1 MKVSRRKDGF
11 GERSTAKGRGGF
23 SPGWVLLLLL
33 LTGVLAP
40 LAAQQGRGASSLSRE
55 FKVRGVIME
64 RLSEGF
70 TLKEYRG
77 IELTVELSSSTQI
90 HEEKKN
96 FLRDAIVY
104 SVSDLVAGLEV
115 KVEGTQTSSRIL
127 AEKVEFTQD
136 ALKIARTITSQV
148 EPLKAEL
155 AEANTRLETLVSRMG
170 ENEQRDQVHA
180 GEMEELE
187 AAARQTLSE
196 VKRVEGTAETA
207 LIGVEA
213 TNRRFSR
220 LDQYQ
225 TGDLLT
231 VQFLVNSAEVS
242 EEAKAQLDVLAE
254 TIITTKGYLVEIRG
268 FASSDGVAL
277 SNLELS
283 QRRADQVRR
292 YLVEQHQ
299 IPMRR
304 FVAPFGYGVEQPVGD
319 NTTPE
324 GRESNRR
331 VEVRVLVS
339 PEPNE

>member
-1 MKVSRRKDGF
+1 
-11 GERSTAKGRGGF
+11 
-23 SPGWVLLLLL
+23 
-33 LTGVLAP
+33 
-40 LAAQQGRGASSLSRE
+40 
-55 FKVRGVIME
+55 ME

-77 IELTVELSSSTQI
+77 IELTIELSSSTQI

-155 AEANTRLETLVSRMG
+155 AEANTRLE

-231 VQFLVNSAEVS
+231 VQFLANSAEVS

-254 TIITTKGYLVEIRG
+254 TITTTKGYLVEIRG

-339 PEPNE
+339 PELNE

>member
-11 GERSTAKGRGGF
+11 GERSTAKVRGGF
-23 SPGWVLLLLL
+23 PPGWVLLLLL

-77 IELTVELSSSTQI
+77 IELTIELSSSTQI

-155 AEANTRLETLVSRMG
+155 AEANTRLE

-231 VQFLVNSAEVS
+231 VQSLVNSAEVS

-254 TIITTKGYLVEIRG
+254 TITTTKGYLVEIRG

-339 PEPNE
+339 PELNE

>member
-11 GERSTAKGRGGF
+11 GERSTAKVRGGF

-40 LAAQQGRGASSLSRE
+40 LAAQQGRGASSPSRE

-155 AEANTRLETLVSRMG
+155 AEANTRLE

-254 TIITTKGYLVEIRG
+254 TITTTKGYLVEIRG

-292 YLVEQHQ
+292 YLVGQHQ

-339 PEPNE
+339 PELNE